1 MNNIEAYNIANL
13 NIKNISIVSNTKIIS
28 EKQDSKVEAASSDTI
43 QINQKN
49 KNIINT
55 KKAYDAF
62 KETCD
67 EVGPV
72 TCGGYFAENMS
83 LDFNT
88 MADIMKEHGLFV
100 PDFILNGDN
109 INNNNFLGFID
120 KLKDFTKD
128 FSKENI
134 NLVPDNFYDFCDLFK
149 EKLIQNGCT

>member
-1 MNNIEAYNIANL
+1 MNNIANL
-13 NIKNISIVSNTKIIS
+13 NIKNKSVVSSTKIIP
-28 EKQDSKVEAASSDTI
+28 EKHDSKVEEASSDTI

-72 TCGGYFAENMS
+72 TSGGYFGENMS
-83 LDFNT
+83 LHFNT
-88 MADIMKEHGLFV
+88 MVDMMNDDGLFV

-120 KLKDFTKD
+120 KMKDFTKNL
-128 FSKENI
+128 SKEIINI
-134 NLVPDNFYDFCDLFK
+134 VPDNFYDFCDLFK